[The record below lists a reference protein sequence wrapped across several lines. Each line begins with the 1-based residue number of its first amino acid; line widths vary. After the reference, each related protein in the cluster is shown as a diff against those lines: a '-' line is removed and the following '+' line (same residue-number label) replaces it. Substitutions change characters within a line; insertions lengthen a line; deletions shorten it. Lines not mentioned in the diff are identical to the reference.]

1 MEEKT
6 ITSELTITR
15 RVRGEVHTSKY
26 SAKVDFCVRT
36 SMRDVSEF
44 ISDMEKI
51 WRKAI
56 SAAKNPENLYE
67 ISMDISE
74 STYSYDDGATP
85 IENWKQHSYNRWYLR
100 NVDDICTEKGEESIY
115 LVPDTRYTSETR
127 DMLIGKNVMHDMG
140 EYMH

>member
-6 ITSELTITR
+6 INSELTITR
-15 RVRGEVHTSKY
+15 RVRGEIHMSKY
-26 SAKVDFCVRT
+26 SAKVDFCMRT

-44 ISDMEKI
+44 FADMEKI

-74 STYSYDDGATP
+74 STYSYKDGATTL
-85 IENWKQHSYNRWYLR
+85 EDWKQHSYNRWYLR
-100 NVDDICTEKGEESIY
+100 NVDDICTEKGEESVY